1 MQETQSDQVWGIGKE
16 GVMKEI
22 NTKLILKLKRRKKR
36 KERKRK
42 ERKEKSYP
50 GIENSRE
57 EILDSGRSM
66 CTRC

>member
-1 MQETQSDQVWGIGKE
+1 MGKK

-36 KERKRK
+36 KGRKRK
-42 ERKEKSYP
+42 EKREKKKSYP

-57 EILDSGRSM
+57 EILDTVRSM